1 MTTISTPRFALLQ
14 GETTCYKCRARVPVA
29 GLAASPE
36 ARVDDEEYSLVSGE
50 HGWLGLSEIEALSAE
65 VLQLLRERAPGYRAD
80 DSVTAD
86 LRYLMNHCECGAK
99 LGDFFLHGKPD
110 GPFFGLETDG
120 LRAWLIERPLRVE
133 ASYSEGALDEWL
145 HKSFSVSG

>member
-1 MTTISTPRFALLQ
+1 MTTISAPRFALLQ

-29 GLAASPE
+29 GLAAPPE
-36 ARVDDEEYSLVSGE
+36 AQVDDEEYSLVSGE

-120 LRAWLIERPLRVE
+120 LRAWLIEQPLRVA